1 MCLLKILAA
10 DVASIKESLLQ
21 GPLPTNGKPSASP
34 SSDFNWQEG
43 KPYKLHRVETEAR
56 SLTDSKDDANEVTQ
70 DASMKTQLAQRQEK
84 INAFLAHQQR
94 LKEEVKQL
102 SEALAAEKR
111 MSGVLIRCRQQRGEL
126 GVRMRPTIS
135 PLRQAE
141 VVYAVRIR
149 PRCDSPTTTPHDPL
163 PNPDANAQRE
173 TRP

>member
-1 MCLLKILAA
+1 
-10 DVASIKESLLQ
+10 
-21 GPLPTNGKPSASP
+21 
-34 SSDFNWQEG
+34 
-43 KPYKLHRVETEAR
+43 
-56 SLTDSKDDANEVTQ
+56 
-70 DASMKTQLAQRQEK
+70 MKTQLALRQGE
-84 INAFLAHQQR
+84 INALLADHQR

-111 MSGVLIRCRQQRGEL
+111 GSVDFLKCCRQQRGEL